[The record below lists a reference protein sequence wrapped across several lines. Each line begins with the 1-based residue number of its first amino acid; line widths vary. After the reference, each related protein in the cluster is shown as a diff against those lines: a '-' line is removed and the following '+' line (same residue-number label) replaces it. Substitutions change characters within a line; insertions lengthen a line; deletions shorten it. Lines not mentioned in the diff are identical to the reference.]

1 MSREI
6 SPLRLGA
13 ETFFVSGIQPNLFER
28 ALSIRE
34 WSSSGRVAYFVPA
47 CGPHWPERRSRQLNH
62 RDLWSGR
69 WESNPR
75 PKLGKRENKNRDYVL
90 KNGAAPSGEPVD
102 ISSDSQIH
110 FRPRRMAASTR
121 GLRRPSSTES
131 TRSGSSSGA

>member
-47 CGPHWPERRSRQLNH
+47 CGPHWPERRSRQLKQSI
-62 RDLWSGR
+62 SGG
-69 WESNPR
+69 ETP
-75 PKLGKRENKNRDYVL
+75 NRLLPTALTD
-90 KNGAAPSGEPVD
+90 
-102 ISSDSQIH
+102 
-110 FRPRRMAASTR
+110 ASFF
-121 GLRRPSSTES
+121 LLLFICAYPQLSTEIQKF
-131 TRSGSSSGA
+131 RARIA